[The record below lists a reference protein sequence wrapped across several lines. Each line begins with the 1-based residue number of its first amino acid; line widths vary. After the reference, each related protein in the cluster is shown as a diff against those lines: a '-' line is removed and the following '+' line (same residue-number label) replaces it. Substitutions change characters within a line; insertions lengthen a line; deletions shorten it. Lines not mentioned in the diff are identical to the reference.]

1 MTDSLYMQW
10 MRRLQ
15 LFLAARPA
23 ARPRPAA
30 PAQALQALRVGMGA

>member
-1 MTDSLYMQW
+1 MSDSLYMQW

-23 ARPRPAA
+23 RPRPAA
-30 PAQALQALRVGMGA
+30 PAQAQQAS